1 MSEDVVEKIDLL
13 DVLLDHE
20 NKEPIQMMDEKGKIL
35 EFEQV
40 AIIPYKKQLYCI
52 LKPISEIKGVAD
64 DEAIVFRV
72 YKYCLYCYLWL

>member
-40 AIIPYKKQLYCI
+40 AIIPYKKQLY
-52 LKPISEIKGVAD
+52 A
-64 DEAIVFRV
+64 F
-72 YKYCLYCYLWL
+72 